1 MISASLGVM
10 VLPPRR
16 KGTPTSLQNE
26 RDEGI
31 SHQPEEPSGT
41 RVRGKVSNLE
51 RSEGEGTLVVVRQR
65 PPYARRKDSTRRE
78 LWELSMK
85 LESWGPSGRRST
97 EVDASTVTTTERREG
112 PLEVL

>member
-1 MISASLGVM
+1 MTSAFLGVM

-31 SHQPEEPSGT
+31 SHRTVDSSGT
-41 RVRGKVSNLE
+41 MVRVKASNLE

-65 PPYARRKDSTRRE
+65 PPYARWKDSTRRE
-78 LWELSMK
+78 LWKLLMK
-85 LESWGPSGRRST
+85 LER
-97 EVDASTVTTTERREG
+97 
-112 PLEVL
+112 